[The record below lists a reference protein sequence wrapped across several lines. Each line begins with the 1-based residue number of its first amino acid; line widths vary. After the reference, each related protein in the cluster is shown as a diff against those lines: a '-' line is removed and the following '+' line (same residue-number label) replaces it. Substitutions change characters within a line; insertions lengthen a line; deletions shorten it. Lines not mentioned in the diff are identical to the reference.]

1 MRRLLIRAF
10 AFAQLEKG
18 FVFLISL
25 FPLVCSASVRFDI
38 YGGSDSFERLCF
50 AVYIKRYAA
59 LGERCCD
66 ADPNLG
72 TALPISKQNSKKMCA
87 WREEGKQT
95 TITTVGFSFQP
106 YFLRYVVVILYLM
119 SLHGRK
125 RVSFRRGE
133 AGEVFVQTQK
143 Q

>member
-1 MRRLLIRAF
+1 MPLPRLSTRARVRRLLIRAF

-66 ADPNLG
+66 GDPNLG
-72 TALPISKQNSKKMCA
+72 AALPISKQNFKKNVCVEGGGGSK
-87 WREEGKQT
+87 Q
-95 TITTVGFSFQP
+95 Q
-106 YFLRYVVVILYLM
+106 LRRSDSHFNLIFYVTL
-119 SLHGRK
+119 
-125 RVSFRRGE
+125 
-133 AGEVFVQTQK
+133 
-143 Q
+143 

>member
-1 MRRLLIRAF
+1 MPLPRLSTRARVRRLLIRAF

-25 FPLVCSASVRFDI
+25 FLLVRSASVRFDI

-66 ADPNLG
+66 GDPNLG
-72 TALPISKQNSKKMCA
+72 TALPISKQNSKKCV
-87 WREEGKQT
+87 RGE
-95 TITTVGFSFQP
+95 
-106 YFLRYVVVILYLM
+106 
-119 SLHGRK
+119 
-125 RVSFRRGE
+125 RRGS
-133 AGEVFVQTQK
+133 K
-143 Q
+143 QQLRRSDSHFNLIFYVTL